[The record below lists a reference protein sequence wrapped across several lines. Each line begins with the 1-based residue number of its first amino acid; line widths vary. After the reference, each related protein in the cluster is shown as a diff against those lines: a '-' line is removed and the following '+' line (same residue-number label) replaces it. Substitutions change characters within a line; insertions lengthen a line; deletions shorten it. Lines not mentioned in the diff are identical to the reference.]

1 MKLRR
6 KLFSVKD
13 PYDLSKDELFL
24 GACRENWSYLMTHC
38 EDYRKISEGL
48 GVKSVDDI
56 KRPEDLPVIPTML
69 LKQHDMRSGAYLAS
83 ATSSGTSGNFSTIRF
98 DLGGLWADL
107 KMALKMS
114 TYHKILSP
122 RPCRYIV
129 MGYKMHRGNKTAI
142 AKTAFLTT
150 LLAPAVSRKY
160 ILKYRDGAY
169 KPDFEGIMEAVCKY
183 ARGKLPVRFMG
194 FPAYTF
200 FLLQMLDEKGVNV
213 TLPKHSKILLGG
225 GWKQFYQE
233 AVDKQTFY
241 KLAKKV
247 LGIDEENIC
256 EYYGAVEHQIL
267 YTHCRN
273 HNFHVPVYSRVVI
286 RDPDTLEPIGKDRI
300 GLMNLITPLLTATPV
315 LSIMTDDLGVLHD
328 GSKCGCGI
336 EAPYFEII
344 GRVAPGE
351 IKTCAAGAA
360 DILNGAGK

>member
-13 PYDLSKDELFL
+13 PYDLSRDELFL
-24 GACRENWSYLMTHC
+24 GACRENWSYLVNRC
-38 EDYRKISEGL
+38 EDYKKISEGL
-48 GVKSVDDI
+48 GIRSADDI

-69 LKQHDMRSGAYLAS
+69 LKQHDMRSGAYIAS

-107 KMALKMS
+107 KMALRMS
-114 TYHKILSP
+114 SYHKILSP

-160 ILKYRDGAY
+160 ILKFKDGEY
-169 KPDFEGIMEAVCKY
+169 KPDFEGVAEAVQKY
-183 ARGKLPVRFMG
+183 AKGRLPVRFMG

-200 FLLQMLDEKGVNV
+200 FLLQMLDEKGINV

-225 GWKQFYQE
+225 GWKQLYKE
-233 AVDKQTFY
+233 AVDKRTFY
-241 KLAKKV
+241 DLARKV
-247 LGIDEENIC
+247 LGISEENIT

-267 YTHCRN
+267 YTHCKN

-286 RDPDTLEPIGKDRI
+286 RDPDTLEPLGKDQT

-336 EAPYFEII
+336 KAPYFEII
-344 GRVAPGE
+344 GRVAPSE

>member
-114 TYHKILSP
+114 SYHKILSP

-213 TLPKHSKILLGG
+213 TLPSLNSPRAAATYANPARTPTRRALSR
-225 GWKQFYQE
+225 FA
-233 AVDKQTFY
+233 AV
-241 KLAKKV
+241 
-247 LGIDEENIC
+247 N
-256 EYYGAVEHQIL
+256 
-267 YTHCRN
+267 
-273 HNFHVPVYSRVVI
+273 PSRH
-286 RDPDTLEPIGKDRI
+286 
-300 GLMNLITPLLTATPV
+300 MA
-315 LSIMTDDLGVLHD
+315 
-328 GSKCGCGI
+328 
-336 EAPYFEII
+336 
-344 GRVAPGE
+344 
-351 IKTCAAGAA
+351 
-360 DILNGAGK
+360 